1 MAAGRTDEVD
11 EEQQPARALGRA
23 LRDLQRRSGCTLRS
37 LETRVR
43 ISDSSLSR
51 YFRGTT
57 VPPWTTVRDL
67 CLALGGDPAD
77 YRTLW
82 EAADRGQRLAA
93 AAGTGGAPAGA
104 AAGAEGAAG
113 TDGARAAGDAGPP
126 GQAPGRL
133 RLFSRRGR
141 LFWALAGG
149 VCGLVLGATG
159 AVWMLPGVAGA
170 GGGAPAAFHGPA
182 PGANQPRIFVN
193 RATGSCLDDS
203 LDMGTRSYGCNGLPY
218 QRWTVLP
225 AEEGGARLRN
235 HATGRC
241 LEHTPG
247 GLRAAACGP
256 AAAQRWTVA
265 PRDEAAAEIRSTAGR
280 LCLDDDT
287 AAGLRALPCDRT
299 ARQKWA

>member
-1 MAAGRTDEVD
+1 MAAGRPDEVH

-51 YFRGTT
+51 YFRGAT
-57 VPPWTTVRDL
+57 VPPWATVRDL
-67 CLALGGDPAD
+67 CVALGGDPAD

-82 EAADRGQRLAA
+82 EAADRGQRM
-93 AAGTGGAPAGA
+93 
-104 AAGAEGAAG
+104 AAGAGGAASA
-113 TDGARAAGDAGPP
+113 TDGAATGAGGATAAGDAGPSGEAPPRVP
-126 GQAPGRL
+126 G
-133 RLFSRRGR
+133 RRGR
-141 LFWALAGG
+141 LFAALAGG
-149 VCGLVLGATG
+149 VCGLVLGAAG
-159 AVWMLPGVAGA
+159 AVWVLPVDPGT
-170 GGGAPAAFHGPA
+170 GGGATAAFHGPA

-193 RATGSCLDDS
+193 RATGACLDDS
-203 LDMGTRSYGCNGLPY
+203 LDVGTRSYGCNGLPY
-218 QRWTVLP
+218 QRWTVVP

-247 GLRAAACGP
+247 GLRGAACGP
-256 AAAQRWTVA
+256 SAAQRWTVA
-265 PRDEAAAEIRSTAGR
+265 PRDEAAAEIRSAVGR
-280 LCLDDDT
+280 LCLDDDA
-287 AAGLRALPCDRT
+287 AAGLRAVPCDRT